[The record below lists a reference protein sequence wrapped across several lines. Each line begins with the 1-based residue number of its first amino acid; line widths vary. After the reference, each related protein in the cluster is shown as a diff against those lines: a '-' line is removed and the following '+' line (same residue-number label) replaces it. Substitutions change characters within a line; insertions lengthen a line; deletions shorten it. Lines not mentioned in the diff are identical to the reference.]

1 MYISML
7 YLSEI
12 RIYPIKSL
20 GGISLPE
27 ALVEPCGLRFDRR
40 WMLTDPDGN
49 FLTQREIPEMA
60 LLGTAVEP
68 PFLSVFLKNN
78 PSEKIRIPL
87 APEVAGMEKKRVQ
100 VWSQRCA
107 ARRHDADINTWFSD
121 ILKQKLE
128 LVFMPSTTRRPTD
141 GRYAP
146 RGQHVSFADAFPF
159 LIIGQA
165 SLDELNRRLARPL
178 PMDRFRPNLVFTGG
192 APHDEDRWKQ
202 FRINE
207 VSFAGVKPC
216 ARCPIP
222 TIDQQTATRAAEP
235 LKTLATYR
243 KQGNKV
249 LFGQNAIWLGD
260 PERDAAVRV
269 GDTITVQTFD

>member
-1 MYISML
+1 ML
-7 YLSEI
+7 LLSEI

-20 GGISLPE
+20 GGISLPQ
-27 ALVEPCGLRFDRR
+27 ALVEPRGLQFDRR
-40 WMLTDPDGN
+40 WMLTDSDGN
-49 FLTQREIPEMA
+49 FVTQREIPEMA
-60 LLGTAVEP
+60 LLGTAMEP

-78 PSEKIRIPL
+78 PSEKIQIPL
-87 APEVAGMEKKRVQ
+87 VPEVAGMEKKRVQ
-100 VWSQRCA
+100 VWSQRCT
-107 ARRHDADINTWFSD
+107 ARRHNADINTWFSD
-121 ILKQKLE
+121 ILTQKLE

-165 SLDELNRRLARPL
+165 SLDELNRQLIQPL

-192 APHDEDRWKQ
+192 APHDEDHWKQ
-202 FRINE
+202 FSINE
-207 VSFAGVKPC
+207 VPFTGVKPC

-222 TIDQQTATRAAEP
+222 TIDQQTATRTAEP

-243 KQGNKV
+243 KRGNKV
-249 LFGQNAIWLGD
+249 LFGQNAIWLGNSKYS
-260 PERDAAVRV
+260 PVVRV
-269 GDTITVQTFD
+269 GDAITVHSSD